1 MGTKILSNSFSGG
14 EVSPTLMG
22 RTDDSG
28 YKTGAEILQN
38 FIVNPTG
45 SIRSRAGFELVTE
58 VPNNSSHVRLVP
70 FRFSSDQTLVLVF
83 GDGYM
88 MVLSQGMV
96 VMKNGQPYKM
106 VSPLKAN
113 AIDSLHYSQ
122 NNDVVTI
129 TSLFTPPIEIKRY
142 AVNDWRWNYVNTGPT
157 ISAPSG
163 IWSHTET
170 PTFYYPITNAFN
182 MVSGD
187 HDYVV
192 TALDKNGVESPA
204 SYVYTATGNYN

>member
-45 SIRSRAGFELVTE
+45 SIRSRAGFEFVFE
-58 VPNNSSHVRLVP
+58 VPNNDSHVRLVP
-70 FRFSSDQTLVLVF
+70 FRFSSDQTLVLLF
-83 GDGYM
+83 GAGYM
-88 MVLSQGMV
+88 SVLSQGKV

-106 VSPLKAN
+106 STPLNAN

-129 TSLFTPPIEIKRY
+129 TSLHTPPIEIKRY
-142 AVNDWRWNYVNTGPT
+142 SVNDWKWNYVNTGATLPAPT
-157 ISAPSG
+157 G
-163 IWSHTET
+163 LWSNVQL
-170 PTFYYPITNAFN
+170 PQLFYPVENAYNIFARN
-182 MVSGD
+182 M
-187 HDYVV
+187 
-192 TALDKNGVESPA
+192 L
-204 SYVYTATGNYN
+204 

>member
-22 RTDDSG
+22 RTDDNG

-96 VMKNGQPYKM
+96 VMKDGQPYKM

-157 ISAPSG
+157 VSAPSG
-163 IWSHTET
+163 IWSHT
-170 PTFYYPITNAFN
+170 
-182 MVSGD
+182 
-187 HDYVV
+187 
-192 TALDKNGVESPA
+192 
-204 SYVYTATGNYN
+204 